1 MRMQRWKWVTI
12 ALASG
17 VLFSLGS
24 CISDFGYTLLAYL
37 PDLLDAWLGTST
49 TTA

>member
-1 MRMQRWKWVTI
+1 MKHWKKVGLV
-12 ALASG
+12 LAG
-17 VLFSLGS
+17 GLLFSLGS
-24 CISDFGYTLLAYL
+24 CMSDFGYTLLSYL